1 MIAPE
6 HFAPRLLAWQRAH
19 GRHDLPWQRTRDPY
33 RIWLSEVMLQQ
44 TQVTTVIPY
53 YARFLARCP
62 DVAALAALP
71 DDDVMTLWAGL
82 GYYSRARNLHRCAQ
96 QVMTRFGGRFPENAV
111 DLESLPGIGRS
122 TAAAIAAFAFG
133 KHEAILDGNVKRV
146 LARVF
151 GIDGFPGEKRIET
164 AMWTLAESLL
174 PMPPRVVPADA
185 VPAASAFMDRAAPR
199 GVVSAPVVTPTVTPT
214 VAPAEGG
221 EDADDAPADDM
232 SSYTQGLM
240 DLGATLCTRANP
252 DCPRCPFA
260 ADCVANLTH
269 RQRELPT
276 RRPPKVTPTRRT
288 VMLILEA
295 GPYVL
300 LHRRPP
306 TGVWGGLWSLPE
318 AADEAQ
324 ARDVAREFGG
334 RAESI
339 SRLTPFVHAFTH
351 FRLEIAPWRVDC
363 GEPQG
368 GALLRSPDDPVE
380 WVAWRDLDR
389 YGLPAPVRRMLDALH
404 GSLI

>member
-1 MIAPE
+1 MIAHE
-6 HFAPRLLAWQRAH
+6 DFAPRLLAWQRAH

-44 TQVTTVIPY
+44 TQVATVIPY

-71 DDDVMTLWAGL
+71 DDDVMTLWSGL

-111 DLESLPGIGRS
+111 DLASLPGIGRS

-133 KHEAILDGNVKRV
+133 RHEAILDGNVKRV

-151 GIDGFPGEKRIET
+151 GIEGFPGEKRIET

-174 PMPPRVVPADA
+174 PMPPR
-185 VPAASAFMDRAAPR
+185 
-199 GVVSAPVVTPTVTPT
+199 GVSATPS
-214 VAPAEGG
+214 
-221 EDADDAPADDM
+221 DDDM
-232 SSYTQGLM
+232 SRYTQGLM

-276 RRPPKVTPTRRT
+276 RRAPKVTPTRRT

-295 GPYVL
+295 EPFVL

-318 AADEAQ
+318 VEDEAQ

-334 RAESI
+334 QPESF

-351 FRLEIAPWRVDC
+351 FRLEIAPVRIAC

-368 GALLRSPDDPVE
+368 GRLLGTPDAP
-380 WVAWRDLDR
+380 VAWVDRRDLDR
-389 YGLPAPVRRMLDALH
+389 YGLPAPVRRILDALH